1 MAAGGIARHR
11 RSPRRGFV
19 HMMWRM
25 RRRTARPA
33 GTAIAIALALPLVA
47 CTVGPDYHRP
57 VTAVAPEYKEL
68 AGWKVAEPHDMVERG
83 LWWAAFNDPLLDALE
98 RQVEVSNQTLAA
110 DEAAYRQA
118 VAIADQARSQ
128 LYPTLSAN
136 ASVRRARSGG
146 GSGGF
151 GGTGTSATGG
161 SVTVFS
167 GGGSDS
173 AQTHYQPSLSAS
185 WDLDVW
191 GRIRRTIESDVAS
204 AQASAADLA
213 AARLS
218 AQAELATDYFQLRSL
233 DEQKQLFEAA
243 AIAYEESLRITRN
256 QYQWGIVPRGDV
268 AQAETQVATT
278 RAQAIAVGIQRAQ
291 FEHAIAVLAGVPP
304 AELTIAPAEL
314 GNVPPTPPA
323 GLPSALLERRPD
335 IAAAERRVAAANA
348 QIGVA
353 MAAYYPDITLTS
365 SVGYASTALAS
376 LFDYSNLAWSI
387 GVAAAQTLF
396 DAGSRG
402 AQLDQAR
409 AALDQAVATYRQAVL
424 TSFQDVEDQLAG
436 LRILEQQAAAQERA
450 VTAARDAERLE
461 LNQYKAGTVAYT
473 SVVTAQQTA
482 LSNEQTALG
491 IRQSQFTSTVALV
504 RALGGGWTA
513 VALPAPSPG

>member
-1 MAAGGIARHR
+1 MTRWWRRWARTII
-11 RSPRRGFV
+11 P
-19 HMMWRM
+19 
-25 RRRTARPA
+25 
-33 GTAIAIALALPLVA
+33 ALALPALIA
-47 CTVGPDYHRP
+47 CAVGPDYERP
-57 VTAVAPEYKEL
+57 AAPVATTYKEL
-68 AGWKVAEPHDMVERG
+68 AGWKVAEPRDAEDRG
-83 LWWAAFNDPLLDALE
+83 AWWAVFNDPLLDALA

-110 DEAAYRQA
+110 DAAAYRQA

-146 GSGGF
+146 SSGGF
-151 GGTGTSATGG
+151 GNTGTGTSTTGNSATF
-161 SVTVFS
+161 FS

-191 GRIRRTIESDVAS
+191 GRIRRTIESDLAS
-204 AQASAADLA
+204 AEASAADLA

-233 DEQKQLFEAA
+233 DEQKQLFDAA
-243 AIAYEESLRITRN
+243 TTAYEESLRITRN
-256 QYQWGIVPRGDV
+256 QYQWGIVPRADV
-268 AQAETQVATT
+268 AQAETQVETT

-314 GNVPPTPPA
+314 GDIPPA
-323 GLPSALLERRPD
+323 PPVGLPSALLERRPD
-335 IAAAERRVAAANA
+335 IAAAERRIAAANA

-387 GVAAAQTLF
+387 GVAAAQTVF

-409 AALDQAVATYRQAVL
+409 ATHDQAVATYRQTVL

-436 LRILEQQAAAQERA
+436 LRILEQQAAAQKRA
-450 VTAARDAERLE
+450 VAAARDAERLE

-491 IRQSQFTSTVALV
+491 IRQSRLAATVALI

-513 VALPAPSPG
+513 AELPGGVPRRDPGTGGAGTAGRHARL